1 MKLPGE
7 SSRSDKRQERIPK
20 PFEVLLASDGTAVAC
35 GTNDEGQCD
44 IPDGQYTPSLR
55 EVHVLQ
61 AVIDG
66 GSMRFL
72 TFGGVERFAAR
83 AAPDT
88 PLADVYSQLLAAH
101 CACRLFGGPAGRVDA
116 ALPGGRLL
124 SNAASAKE
132 TVASATSAT

>member
-1 MKLPGE
+1 M
-7 SSRSDKRQERIPK
+7 
-20 PFEVLLASDGTAVAC
+20 
-35 GTNDEGQCD
+35 
-44 IPDGQYTPSLR
+44 R